1 VKAFSQPLT
10 ETEKEER
17 IQNERNKENRQKSTK
32 PTKPTKA
39 NPQTNPNVY
48 IPSQKMK
55 FSELNSILKM

>member
-1 VKAFSQPLT
+1 MKALSQPIT
-10 ETEKEER
+10 KKEEIIR
-17 IQNERNKENRQKSTK
+17 NGRNKENLQKLTK
-32 PTKPTKA
+32 PTKPTKS